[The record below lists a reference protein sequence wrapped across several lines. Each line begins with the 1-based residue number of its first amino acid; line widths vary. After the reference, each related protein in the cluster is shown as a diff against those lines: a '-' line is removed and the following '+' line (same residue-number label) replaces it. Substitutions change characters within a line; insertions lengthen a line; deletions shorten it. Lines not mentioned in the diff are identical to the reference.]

1 MNQKRALTSRRLTQ
15 TWLDRITSLGSKR
28 QCYAAVTPDL
38 ALTEADAADALSQ
51 AGVNLGPLH
60 GIPYGFKDLFDPRD
74 AVTGWGAE
82 PCRNRVPDAGAAIVM
97 RLRAAG
103 AVLLG
108 KMTVGALADNDIWYG
123 GVTRNPWNLNEG

>member
-1 MNQKRALTSRRLTQ
+1 MNQKWALTSRRLTQ

-82 PCRNRVPDAGAAIVM
+82 PCRNRVPDAGAAIVTGFG
-97 RLRAAG
+97 RLGRCF
-103 AVLLG
+103 
-108 KMTVGALADNDIWYG
+108 LA
-123 GVTRNPWNLNEG
+123 R